1 MADTKGIALDP
12 DRNSPAAEQIQVHQ
26 PPPDLAPGAIRQ
38 EWFARQQ
45 PLDGRMNLGSACA
58 GLLPLLIRECRRR
71 HQATAYY

>member
-38 EWFARQQ
+38 ERLPRQQ
-45 PLDGRMNLGSACA
+45 SLDGRMNLGSARA
-58 GLLPLLIRECRRR
+58 GLLPLLIREFRRR